1 MNSILV
7 PLAAALLMFGAVLVG
22 TFAFAEQRRR
32 TNMRRTLAV
41 VLGGPD
47 AEADVL
53 GQRTWSETSTI
64 DAIVEAL
71 GTRLITARGRE
82 RLRHQLALAGRPAS
96 EPLKAVIGRK
106 IIYLGVGLCLG
117 LIAALV
123 FGGWTWLIVPV
134 AAAVGFML
142 PDFVLYNQG
151 ERRTDE
157 IKLELPDALD
167 LLNLCVESGLGLQA
181 AFAKVAE
188 SKNGP
193 VAQEFGRV
201 LQEMQLGVSR
211 AAAFESMARRTK
223 QQDLQRFVSAMLQV
237 DRLGIPVAS
246 VLREQA
252 REMRATRHARAR
264 EQAQKVP
271 VKILGPL
278 MICFLPGLF
287 VIVLGP
293 AVINTMSALSGR

>member
-1 MNSILV
+1 V
-7 PLAAALLMFGAVLVG
+7 TGLVG
-22 TFAFAEQRRR
+22 FYPPHVLPANEAGHR
-32 TNMRRTLAV
+32 T
-41 VLGGPD
+41 
-47 AEADVL
+47 
-53 GQRTWSETSTI
+53 
-64 DAIVEAL
+64 
-71 GTRLITARGRE
+71 RE
-82 RLRHQLALAGRPAS
+82 ICLR
-96 EPLKAVIGRK
+96 
-106 IIYLGVGLCLG
+106 
-117 LIAALV
+117 
-123 FGGWTWLIVPV
+123 
-134 AAAVGFML
+134 
-142 PDFVLYNQG
+142 
-151 ERRTDE
+151 
-157 IKLELPDALD
+157 LPDALD

>member
-1 MNSILV
+1 MNSVLV
-7 PLAAALLMFGAVLVG
+7 PIMAAVLAFGAVLVG
-22 TFAFAEQRRR
+22 AFAFAEQRRR
-32 TNMRRTLAV
+32 SSMRHTLAV

-47 AEADVL
+47 AETDVL
-53 GQRTWSETSTI
+53 GHRTWSETSAI

-71 GTRLITARGRE
+71 GSRLISARGRE
-82 RLRHQLALAGRPAS
+82 RLRHQLALAGRPVT
-96 EPLKAVIGRK
+96 EPLKTVIGRK

-117 LIAALV
+117 FIAALMY
-123 FGGWTWLIVPV
+123 GGWLWLLVPL
-134 AAAVGFML
+134 AAAVGFFL
-142 PDFVLYNQG
+142 PDMVLYNQG
-151 ERRTDE
+151 EHRTEE

-181 AFAKVAE
+181 ALAKVAE
-188 SKNGP
+188 SQHGP

-211 AAAFESMARRTK
+211 SAAFESMANRTK

-237 DRLGIPVAS
+237 DKLGIPVAS

-252 REMRATRHARAR
+252 REMRAARHSRAR

-287 VIVLGP
+287 VIILGP
-293 AVINTMSALSGR
+293 AAINTMNVLSGR